1 MINEFIA
8 SVKNNGLARSNRYAV
23 LFGNIPWVESALLKN
38 TVMFCDQVQLPGTN
52 FNTAE
57 MRTYGEVRKAPY
69 ERLYEDINMSF
80 YVDTDMSVKLFF
92 DYWMN
97 QIQNPVTRNFNY
109 YENYT
114 SDIVLEIQDI
124 KNNTRYNMKLFEAFP
139 KSIGAVQMD
148 YNSKDIMKLS
158 VNFAYKYYH
167 VGALEGL
174 QKGDI
179 IGYPGTSNTAT
190 DPLNTLTNRLKNF
203 AIGSIGAYGVSKIPS
218 LTKNLPSIKF

>member
-23 LFGNIPWVESALLKN
+23 LFGNVPWVESALLKN

-97 QIQNPVTRNFNY
+97 QIQDPVTRNFNY

-114 SDIVLEIQDI
+114 SDVVLEIQDI

-139 KSIGAVQMD
+139 KSIGAIQMD

-174 QKGDI
+174 QQGDI
-179 IGYPGTSNTAT
+179 IGYPGKSNTAT
-190 DPLNTLTNRLKNF
+190 DPLNALTNRLKNF

-218 LTKNLPSIKF
+218 LTKNLTSIKF